1 MITTQASINCYVTK
15 LLEESE
21 NTSNQ
26 VTIGFSLHI
35 RPWYMISMP
44 SVGQRKPIQY
54 RNTFDTRLKIGLFI
68 PDRAFIAQLKSLVK
82 LLFL

>member
-26 VTIGFSLHI
+26 VTIGFSL
-35 RPWYMISMP
+35 
-44 SVGQRKPIQY
+44 QRKHTAVVYDLYAWCGADKTNPISEY
-54 RNTFDTRLKIGLFI
+54 FRHSTENWFI
-68 PDRAFIAQLKSLVK
+68 HT
-82 LLFL
+82 